1 MKRKTEHKQ
10 NNYVYN
16 TIHLWLIYTKIE
28 HKMCI
33 INSSADEKKCSNMLE
48 ISDGNQRI
56 NEFNYHQSHVFL
68 CHKTSHVTQH
78 VWREKFSH
86 YSSLIVT

>member
-1 MKRKTEHKQ
+1 M
-10 NNYVYN
+10 N
-16 TIHLWLIYTKIE
+16 
-28 HKMCI
+28 
-33 INSSADEKKCSNMLE
+33 KKCSKMLE

-78 VWREKFSH
+78 VWHEKFSH
-86 YSSLIVT
+86 YSSLIAT